1 MGSYQSFTLE
11 DLDKAQASNGRPY
24 SEVLR
29 REGFSMGTY
38 RLGVGGEDGQHP
50 HRADEVYLVMR
61 GRAGLEVEGQRL
73 DVEAG
78 SIVSVDRGADHHFV
92 DITDDLQVVVIF
104 APPETPDD

>member
-1 MGSYQSFTLE
+1 MGDYQSFTLA
-11 DLDKAQASNGRPY
+11 DLEKAQTTNGRPY
-24 SEVLR
+24 EEFLR
-29 REGFSMGTY
+29 REGFSMGMY
-38 RLGVGGEDGQHP
+38 RLGAGGADNQHP
-50 HRADEVYLVMR
+50 HRADEVYLIMR
-61 GRAGLEVEGQRL
+61 GRAGLEVEGDRI